1 MTTTSANRTLSYR
14 ILIILAVAG
23 LLVAGYLSF
32 VYLADVEALCSGV
45 GGCDAVKSSRY
56 SNLAG
61 IPVPVIGVVGY
72 AAILGVL
79 LLERRGG
86 TLAEYGPT
94 LVFGMSLF
102 GTLYSAYLTYL
113 ELAVIRAVCPY
124 CVASAVIMT
133 AILGVAIYRL
143 VQTMRSYAEVA

>member
-1 MTTTSANRTLSYR
+1 MITSADRTLSRR
-14 ILIILAVAG
+14 ILIALAVAG
-23 LLVAGYLSF
+23 LLVAGYLTY
-32 VYLADVEALCSGV
+32 VYVADVDALCSGV
-45 GGCDAVKSSRY
+45 GGCDAVKNSRY
-56 SNLAG
+56 SSLAG

-79 LLERRGG
+79 LLEE
-86 TLAEYGPT
+86 TDSILAEHGPI

-124 CVASAVIMT
+124 CVVSAVIMT
-133 AILGVAIYRL
+133 AILGIAVYRL